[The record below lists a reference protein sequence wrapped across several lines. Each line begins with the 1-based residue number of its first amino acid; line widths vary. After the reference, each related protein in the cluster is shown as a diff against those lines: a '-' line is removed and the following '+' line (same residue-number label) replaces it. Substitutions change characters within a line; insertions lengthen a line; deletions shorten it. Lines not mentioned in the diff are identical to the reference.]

1 LERDTIEKK
10 RMVRAVKQDH
20 RLTILVRRHSTC
32 IVYTAFVG
40 TGIGAALPGAVL
52 PTLLIRWSI
61 TDAQAGELLFLF
73 FLGSATGAFVSRGLL
88 SRSIARGSLILAIGS
103 LLLVAAQRHLEF
115 VAMPIYGMG
124 LGIVMTSI
132 SLRQSRRN
140 PDNRTAE
147 MARLNFFWV
156 LGACLGP
163 SIGLRG
169 AAALGIPA
177 VFYSIAAFFL
187 LIAALMLKFVQHE
200 NSATIVQSRTG
211 LSKIPFPLMVLVPLA
226 TGVES
231 AAGGWLATYSKRSG
245 ETLSMTVGA
254 ATCFWA
260 GMLVSRALQSHR
272 RAAFVSERWMV
283 VLGPCLM
290 TAALLLVLGSV
301 NEPAI
306 LPGALILGIGVGPM
320 YPLLLALTLRHGEAG
335 NAMFAL
341 AGAGASLLPLF
352 TGLVSGWTGSL
363 RSGLLVPLLGSLVML
378 CIGGI
383 VVRRASPRGVA

>member
-1 LERDTIEKK
+1 
-10 RMVRAVKQDH
+10 
-20 RLTILVRRHSTC
+20 
-32 IVYTAFVG
+32 
-40 TGIGAALPGAVL
+40 
-52 PTLLIRWSI
+52 
-61 TDAQAGELLFLF
+61 
-73 FLGSATGAFVSRGLL
+73 
-88 SRSIARGSLILAIGS
+88 
-103 LLLVAAQRHLEF
+103 
-115 VAMPIYGMG
+115 MPIYGMG

-132 SLRQSRRN
+132 SLLQSRRN
-140 PDNRTAE
+140 PGDRTSE

-169 AAALGIPA
+169 AAALGTPA

-187 LIAALMLKFVQHE
+187 LIAALTLKFVQHE
-200 NSATIVQSRTG
+200 NSVTAVQPRTD
-211 LSKIPFPLMVLVPLA
+211 LSKIPFPLMVLVPLS

-231 AAGGWLATYSKRSG
+231 AAGGWLTTYSKRSG
-245 ETLSMTVGA
+245 ETLGVTVGA

-272 RAAFVSERWMV
+272 RAASASEPWMLL
-283 VLGPCLM
+283 LGPCLM
-290 TAALLLVLGSV
+290 AAALLLVLGSA
-301 NEPAI
+301 NGPSI
-306 LPGALILGIGVGPM
+306 LAGALILGVGVGPM

-363 RSGLLVPLLGSLVML
+363 RSGLLVPLVGSLVML
-378 CIGGI
+378 CVGGI
-383 VVRRASPRGVA
+383 VVRRASPDGVS